1 MAWSCSSRKGNDR
14 RYSAAA
20 VRLIAPADGI
30 VRASLV
36 TDEDVVRLRKLVRDD
51 MVTLRFSLTEQ
62 TKMVTAAS
70 ELARNVLRYGGGGH
84 AELEQLMRAGRSG
97 VRVRFIDQGP
107 GIADLELALTDGWT
121 SGGGMGLGL
130 SGARRLSDVFEI
142 ESQPG
147 MGTTVTITKWK
158 PF

>member
-1 MAWSCSSRKGNDR
+1 MS
-14 RYSAAA
+14 
-20 VRLIAPADGI
+20 GI
-30 VRASLV
+30 NAGVVRAPLH

-51 MVTLRFSLTEQ
+51 MVALKFSLTDQ

-84 AELEQLMRAGRSG
+84 AEIEQLLENGVGG
-97 VRVRFIDQGP
+97 VRARFIDDGP
-107 GIADLELALTDGWT
+107 GIPDIEIAMRDGYT

-130 SGARRLSDVFEI
+130 SGAKRLADEFDIDSA
-142 ESQPG
+142 PG
-147 MGTTVTITKWK
+147 KGTTVTITKWK